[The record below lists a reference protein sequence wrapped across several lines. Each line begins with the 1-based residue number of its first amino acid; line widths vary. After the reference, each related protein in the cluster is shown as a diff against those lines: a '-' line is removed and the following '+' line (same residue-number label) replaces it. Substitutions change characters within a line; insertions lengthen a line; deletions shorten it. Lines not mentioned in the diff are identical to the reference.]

1 MLAWSRIGANPQ
13 VIEFIDQGI
22 KLPIDEC
29 TPFHLTN
36 YRKNNTKQTQFL
48 REEIKRLLTLNYIK
62 VCDKKPRFISPIWCV
77 PKKGKNKFVP
87 NAAKKGKNKVGS
99 NMAKRAPINLG
110 RI

>member
-48 REEIKRLLTLNYIK
+48 RDEIKGYLH
-62 VCDKKPRFISPIWCV
+62 
-77 PKKGKNKFVP
+77 
-87 NAAKKGKNKVGS
+87 
-99 NMAKRAPINLG
+99 
-110 RI
+110 